1 MRFTVPSLLLT
12 WALLA
17 PSTIFAEVLSA
28 DGGDPGKA
36 YRACLDAIAKPDKA
50 GIIALCFPKGDPWLE
65 KTNLDYFTPE
75 TFALEVR
82 QLRPEFRLTEVVI
95 SGGQV
100 NGDKADLQVAGQM
113 TVPRLEPTGEI
124 IEATPLSSEG
134 NRLPGPLGQRL
145 APLGQR
151 ARPDYRIRTEPS
163 WLFLNK
169 VAGAATVCR
178 PFWPG
183 PG

>member
-1 MRFTVPSLLLT
+1 MRFAAPSLLLAC
-12 WALLA
+12 ALLA
-17 PSTIFAEVLSA
+17 PPATLAAALPA

-36 YRACLDAIAKPDKA
+36 YRACLDAIAKQDKA
-50 GIIALCFPKGDPWLE
+50 GVIALCFPKGDPWLE

-82 QLRPEFRLTEVVI
+82 QLRPEFRLVDVRI

-124 IEATPLSSEG
+124 IEAERYPVKGTVSLVRSSSG
-134 NRLPGPLGQRL
+134 W
-145 APLGQR
+145 
-151 ARPDYRIRTEPS
+151 RPSESALERT
-163 WLFLNK
+163 F
-169 VAGAATVCR
+169 
-178 PFWPG
+178 
-183 PG
+183 

>member
-1 MRFTVPSLLLT
+1 MRFTAPSLLLT
-12 WALLA
+12 CALLA
-17 PSTIFAEVLSA
+17 PPATIGAALPA

-82 QLRPEFRLTEVVI
+82 QLRPEFRLADVVI

-124 IEATPLSSEG
+124 IEATRYAVKGTVSLVRSASGWRPSSSE
-134 NRLPGPLGQRL
+134 LE
-145 APLGQR
+145 
-151 ARPDYRIRTEPS
+151 RTFE
-163 WLFLNK
+163 
-169 VAGAATVCR
+169 
-178 PFWPG
+178 
-183 PG
+183 

>member
-1 MRFTVPSLLLT
+1 MRFTAPSLLLT
-12 WALLA
+12 WTLLA
-17 PSTIFAEVLSA
+17 PPATLGAALPA

-82 QLRPEFRLTEVVI
+82 QLRPEFRLAEVVI

-124 IEATPLSSEG
+124 IEATRYPVKGAVSLVRSSSG
-134 NRLPGPLGQRL
+134 W
-145 APLGQR
+145 
-151 ARPDYRIRTEPS
+151 RPSDSALDRT
-163 WLFLNK
+163 FQ
-169 VAGAATVCR
+169 
-178 PFWPG
+178 
-183 PG
+183 

>member
-1 MRFTVPSLLLT
+1 MRFMAPSLLLT

-17 PSTIFAEVLSA
+17 PPAILGAALPA

-36 YRACLDAIAKPDKA
+36 YRACLDAIAKKDKA

-82 QLRPEFRLTEVVI
+82 QLRPEFRLADVVI

-124 IEATPLSSEG
+124 IEATQYPVKGTVSLVRSSSG
-134 NRLPGPLGQRL
+134 W
-145 APLGQR
+145 
-151 ARPDYRIRTEPS
+151 RPSGSALDRTFE
-163 WLFLNK
+163 
-169 VAGAATVCR
+169 
-178 PFWPG
+178 
-183 PG
+183 